1 MRPMTDKFY
10 KLRLSVEL
18 IEVESFEPPQNPFDR
33 KPADPVERDREEVT
47 GMGMLANL
55 AGQYLKPPP
64 APPQSELQFRRTY
77 DVPAPS
83 LEAAA
88 ALLKKFEET
97 AETLGTP
104 AAHFDK
110 PQFYPSFFPG
120 SAR

>member
-1 MRPMTDKFY
+1 MRCY

-18 IEVESFEPPQNPFDR
+18 IEVESFDPPESVFR
-33 KPADPVERDREEVT
+33 TPADPVERDRAEVT
-47 GMGMLANL
+47 GMAALTNL
-55 AGQYLKPPP
+55 ASQYLKPPP

-97 AETLGTP
+97 AETLGAP
-104 AAHFDK
+104 AAHFDRGCAR
-110 PQFYPSFFPG
+110 SFFPFPG
-120 SAR
+120 SS

>member
-1 MRPMTDKFY
+1 MKCY

-18 IEVESFEPPQNPFDR
+18 VEVESFDPPEAANVTPV
-33 KPADPVERDREEVT
+33 DPVERDRNEVS
-47 GMGMLANL
+47 GMAALTNL
-55 AGQYLKPPP
+55 AAHYLKPPP

-104 AAHFDK
+104 AAHFDR
-110 PQFYPSFFPG
+110 PPRPFTFPFPG
-120 SAR
+120 AAG